1 MYVCAYIHTCVRM
14 YVCAYIHTCVRMY
27 VCAYIYTCVRM
38 YVCAYIHTCVR
49 MYNGLCCHGK
59 GTTLAYTVVLL
70 RDGEGNAVHNTIL
83 PQQWADTIQ
92 GPLHNNISVVCKL
105 NTSNTENLQ
114 EVSFC
119 DYYARQL
126 TANQMPILKGR
137 TLSMATQLHYSVP
150 SQASTSTGV
159 HS

>member
-1 MYVCAYIHTCVRM
+1 MRTRFGTCVLCNPQPLKTVKTLDDVHTYVCAYIHT
-14 YVCAYIHTCVRMY
+14 Y
-27 VCAYIYTCVRM
+27 
-38 YVCAYIHTCVR
+38 VR

-59 GTTLAYTVVLL
+59 GTTLAYAVVLL
-70 RDGEGNAVHNTIL
+70 RDGEGNAVHNTIF

-119 DYYARQL
+119 DYYVR
-126 TANQMPILKGR
+126 
-137 TLSMATQLHYSVP
+137 
-150 SQASTSTGV
+150 
-159 HS
+159 